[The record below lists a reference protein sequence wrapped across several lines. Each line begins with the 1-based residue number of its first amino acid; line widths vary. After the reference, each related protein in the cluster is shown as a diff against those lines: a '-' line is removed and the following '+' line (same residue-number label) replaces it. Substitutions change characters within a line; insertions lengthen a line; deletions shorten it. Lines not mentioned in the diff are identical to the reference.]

1 MLKSFFWSVIATAL
15 ISGCAASSHVIVGT
29 VRPAIAPQEV
39 KIYLQP
45 PPSYEEVAIIDAS
58 SRGSGA
64 FTDQRKMDKAI
75 ARLKSEAAALG
86 ANGVLLQGTEDRN
99 VGSVGFGSGTA
110 TASGNSAIGT
120 GLSIGGTIHIKAA
133 QGLAIFVKEG
143 SPQ

>member
-1 MLKSFFWSVIATAL
+1 MLKPLLWSVLATAL

-29 VRPAIAPQEV
+29 VRPAISPEQV

-45 PPSYEEVAIIDAS
+45 PPSYEEVAVIDAS

-64 FTDQRKMDKAI
+64 LTDQRKLDKAI
-75 ARLKSEAAALG
+75 ARLKSEAASLG
-86 ANGVLLQGTEDRN
+86 ANGVLLQGTEDKN

-110 TASGNSAIGT
+110 TASGNSAFGT
-120 GLSIGGTIHIKAA
+120 GISIGGTMHVKAA

-143 SPQ
+143 SP